1 MRRKE
6 IHMHWDRVEGDWKR
20 FKVSAK
26 RRWGKLTEQQL
37 EAIAGRR
44 ALLAGRIRDAYEL
57 SKDDAER
64 QLADWQRQLLTPEP
78 PK

>member
-1 MRRKE
+1 
-6 IHMHWDRVEGDWKR
+6 MHWDRIEHDWKR
-20 FKVSAK
+20 FRVSAK
-26 RRWGKLTEQQL
+26 RHWGKLTEQQL

-44 ALLAGRIRDAYEL
+44 ALLVGRIQDAYAL

-64 QLADWQRQLLTPEP
+64 QLVDWQTQLAAREQ

>member
-1 MRRKE
+1 
-6 IHMHWDRVEGDWKR
+6 MHWDGVEGDWKR
-20 FKVSAK
+20 FRVSAK

-37 EAIAGRR
+37 DAIAGRR

-64 QLADWQRQLLTPEP
+64 QLADWQRQLLAREL